1 MTQSSDLGFA
11 CPFFSKSTLSNS
23 EVIDKGGTVV
33 SRTIAVCFAVGIVVL
48 AGCSKPSDG
57 PTEPGVAKPL
67 RIGMLPKLKGIS
79 YFQACERGAKDAA
92 KELNVELIYDGPTDN
107 RVEDQVQML
116 NEWIQLGIDAICIAP
131 NDPET
136 ISPILK
142 RAREKG
148 IVVVTYDADANAET
162 STRQAFCNQTPTDEL
177 ANTMVDIV
185 ANQMGGEGK
194 AVIVS
199 TSPSAPNQNAWM
211 SFMLPYLKEKYP
223 RITLLETL
231 YPAEDISHA
240 RQMTADVIA
249 SHPDLKGIWGLSS
262 VALPGAA
269 EAVRQSKKIGQIAV
283 TGVTLPSELRE
294 YVKDGTVKEFCLW
307 NPEDLGYLAIYV
319 AKDLKEKGAL
329 KEGAQDVGRVKGVRV
344 NGTEVIL
351 GPPIIFSK
359 ENIDSYKF

>member
-1 MTQSSDLGFA
+1 MR
-11 CPFFSKSTLSNS
+11 
-23 EVIDKGGTVV
+23 
-33 SRTIAVCFAVGIVVL
+33 RTIATCFVL
-48 AGCSKPSDG
+48 SAALLGGCSRPAEGPSPASG
-57 PTEPGVAKPL
+57 GKTL

-92 KELNVELIYDGPTDN
+92 KELGVELIYDGPTDN

-116 NEWIQLGIDAICIAP
+116 NEWVQLGIDAICIAP

-136 ISPILK
+136 IAPILK

-148 IVVVTYDADANAET
+148 IIVVTYDADANPE
-162 STRQAFCNQTPTDEL
+162 SSGRQAFCNQTPTDEL
-177 ANTMVDIV
+177 AHTMVDIV
-185 ANQMGGEGK
+185 AKQMGGKGK

-211 SFMLPYLKEKYP
+211 SYMLPYLKEKYP
-223 RITLLETL
+223 DITLLETL
-231 YPAEDISHA
+231 YPAEDISRA

-249 SHPDLKGIWGLSS
+249 AHPDLKGVWGLSS

-269 EAVRQSKKIGQIAV
+269 EAVRQSKKIGEIAV

-307 NPEDLGYLAIYV
+307 NPEDLGYLAINV
-319 AKDLKEKGAL
+319 AKDLKEKGSL
-329 KEGAQDVGRVKGVRV
+329 KEGTQDIGRVKGVRV
-344 NGTEVIL
+344 KGTEVIL

-359 ENIDSYKF
+359 ENIDAYQF